1 MVEISVS
8 KAGGL
13 KENIRMCAIGL
24 GWKQFAITWSHKGA
38 KQSVQD
44 LAAHLKMIIKEEKK
58 LTPPK
63 DLAMEMP
70 KHLEVPILGTT
81 TQQLMEN
88 NTTARIDEKD
98 FRKKQR
104 NCKDRVRQGAKEVFS
119 LLCNHSIVQ
128 SWMS

>member
-1 MVEISVS
+1 MKIFD
-8 KAGGL
+8 
-13 KENIRMCAIGL
+13 I
-24 GWKQFAITWSHKGA
+24 FATASFEYA
-38 KQSVQD
+38 VYSNLAATD
-44 LAAHLKMIIKEEKK
+44 LVAHLKMIIKEETK

-63 DLAMEMP
+63 DLAMKMP
-70 KHLEVPILGTT
+70 KHLEVPILGTA

-88 NTTARIDEKD
+88 NITARIDEED

-104 NCKDRVRQGAKEVFS
+104 NCKDRVRRGAKEVFS